1 MAKIITLIKKTY
13 RCLRKK
19 GINGIIEKIDNVS
32 QTKTDVIGFY
42 DYIMDVTPIPFDEE
56 AYNNAKG
63 GPITLNWVIPE
74 MGIGSG
80 GLRRKSFRT

>member
-42 DYIMDVTPIPFDEE
+42 DYIMDVTPIPL
-56 AYNNAKG
+56 
-63 GPITLNWVIPE
+63 T
-74 MGIGSG
+74 
-80 GLRRKSFRT
+80 RRHIIMQREGRLH